1 MATQPPYND
10 LHLHVLA
17 LRQNNLLIEV
27 DRPINK
33 DSEMH
38 PLVRWQFI
46 GGMKESERKAFLFT
60 NIHDGKGRKYKM
72 PVLVGGLAAN
82 RQIYSV
88 GMGCSIDEI
97 QDDVRCR
104 VISRAGQIW

>member
-1 MATQPPYND
+1 MATQPLYND
-10 LHLHVLA
+10 LHLHVVA

-46 GGMKESERKAFLFT
+46 GGMKENERKAFLFT
-60 NIHDGKGRKYKM
+60 NIQIGK
-72 PVLVGGLAAN
+72 LAK
-82 RQIYSV
+82 
-88 GMGCSIDEI
+88 
-97 QDDVRCR
+97 
-104 VISRAGQIW
+104 